1 MVAEGT
7 LINLEYLRLLIM
19 NIMLTK
25 FVYYIQ
31 TTKQKQPTVPW
42 AVGCFCYISTFK
54 RDTQHVLGSL
64 LIDIKFYLLCSKFFF
79 ITFI

>member
-19 NIMLTK
+19 NIVLTK
-25 FVYYIQ
+25 FVQ
-31 TTKQKQPTVPW
+31 PTKQKQPTVPW